1 MWLFLLAFE
10 VYERTQKK
18 RSVVGLVWLSVFYVV
33 ANKQIWIFHVNYLI
47 KYILTHE
54 NRMCLLFEV
63 RILCCCCCSFTVPN
77 KWIPFD
83 GVDCKH
89 IWINNWNLILRI
101 LFLATFCR
109 QNKDHCSHHQF
120 EFIIKYYFS
129 INSIWTRKKNWT
141 NEVIVAIYVS
151 KCNVKGIMKRS
162 AKKEKRSKRPPTH
175 YSLAFW
181 I

>member
-1 MWLFLLAFE
+1 MN
-10 VYERTQKK
+10 ERTKK
-18 RSVVGLVWLSVFYVV
+18 TRSVVGLVWLSVFYVV

-63 RILCCCCCSFTVPN
+63 RILCCCCSFTVPN

-89 IWINNWNLILRI
+89 IWINNWNLNSRK

-120 EFIIKYYFS
+120 EFIIKYCFS
-129 INSIWTRKKNWT
+129 SNSIWTQQKLNPKKNWT

-151 KCNVKGIMKRS
+151 KCNVKGIKKRS
-162 AKKEKRSKRPPTH
+162 AKKKRSKRPPTH